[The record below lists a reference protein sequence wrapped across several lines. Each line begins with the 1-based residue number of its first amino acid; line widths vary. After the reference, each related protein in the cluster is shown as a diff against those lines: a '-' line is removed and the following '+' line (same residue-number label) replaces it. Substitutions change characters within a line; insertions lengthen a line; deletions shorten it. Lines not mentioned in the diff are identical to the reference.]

1 MDIMGTS
8 RYWYSL
14 CPVEVNAVFCSI
26 VIVSHTV
33 SCHRFTRILITFV
46 FHCCRIDCFGETCA
60 VCMRARFLRMF
71 CSSVG
76 HSGECEGIAVRSQ
89 MLQAAATPVTGREN
103 PLGQEKTVCIPVA
116 KFHRAFIHLLVSIL
130 APFLLL
136 SLSSVLVLPDRRG
149 KLCRQ
154 CGPAHPGDEQK
165 RWRQGP
171 CFVIP
176 PGCRISRLSGMASYG
191 HIIVYYPYISIQ
203 YLITFLFF

>member
-1 MDIMGTS
+1 M
-8 RYWYSL
+8 
-14 CPVEVNAVFCSI
+14 FCSI

-60 VCMRARFLRMF
+60 VYMRARFLRVF

-103 PLGQEKTVCIPVA
+103 PLGQEKTVCIRVA

-130 APFLLL
+130 ILATVA
-136 SLSSVLVLPDRRG
+136 SLALILIGFARPERKIVSPVRPCSPRR
-149 KLCRQ
+149 
-154 CGPAHPGDEQK
+154 
-165 RWRQGP
+165 
-171 CFVIP
+171 
-176 PGCRISRLSGMASYG
+176 
-191 HIIVYYPYISIQ
+191 
-203 YLITFLFF
+203 

>member
-1 MDIMGTS
+1 MS
-8 RYWYSL
+8 SQ
-14 CPVEVNAVFCSI
+14 EVNAVFCSI

-60 VCMRARFLRMF
+60 VYMRARFLRVF

-130 APFLLL
+130 ILATCCFSRSHPYWFCQTGEENCVASAALLTQEMNRRDEDKAP
-136 SLSSVLVLPDRRG
+136 VL
-149 KLCRQ
+149 
-154 CGPAHPGDEQK
+154 
-165 RWRQGP
+165 
-171 CFVIP
+171 
-176 PGCRISRLSGMASYG
+176 
-191 HIIVYYPYISIQ
+191 
-203 YLITFLFF
+203 